1 MQPDGHTA
9 DVLRIADSS
18 GTLGLFDQVGG
29 GGLHNRQSLTKMVGD
44 LRAQR
49 LTDEGTALHASS
61 GGMELLPA
69 GQTGYETLTIF
80 SYQEH

>member
-1 MQPDGHTA
+1 MKPDGHTA
-9 DVLRIADSS
+9 DVLGIADSS

-49 LTDEGTALHASS
+49 LTDEGTVLHASS
-61 GGMELLPA
+61 GGMGLLPA
-69 GQTGYETLTIF
+69 GQTGYETLTIL